1 MTRFEEIDLWEAEVS
16 PIFQRMLATLSAAEQ
31 AAANGPT
38 ALLSA
43 SDQLGTSARDACR
56 WMADNQCPLAQIDE
70 RLRGTLRTI
79 RVLARLFEL
88 ESRNPGGPNLKVIYQ
103 EIDGLVGLIST
114 TFAVLSDQR
123 RS

>member
-1 MTRFEEIDLWEAEVS
+1 MTRFEEIALWEAEVS
-16 PIFQRMLATLSAAEQ
+16 PIFQRMLATLSTAEQ
-31 AAANGPT
+31 SAANGPS

-43 SDQLGTSARDACR
+43 SDQLSSSARDAR
-56 WMADNQCPLAQIDE
+56 LWMAENQCPLPEIDD
-70 RLRGTLRTI
+70 RLRGTLRST

-88 ESRNPGGPNLKVIYQ
+88 ESGNPGGPNLKVIYQ

>member
-1 MTRFEEIDLWEAEVS
+1 VTRFEHVDRWEAEVS
-16 PIFQRMLATLSAAEQ
+16 PIFQRMLGTLSLAEQ
-31 AAANGPT
+31 LAANGPE

-43 SDQLGTSARDACR
+43 SDQLSAAARDAR
-56 WMADNQCPLAQIDE
+56 VWMADNQCPLAEIED
-70 RLRGTLRTI
+70 RLRSTLRST

-88 ESRNPGGPNLKVIYQ
+88 EAGNPGGPNLKVISQ

-123 RS
+123 RF

>member
-1 MTRFEEIDLWEAEVS
+1 VTRFKEIDLWEAEVS
-16 PIFQRMLATLSAAEQ
+16 PIFQRMLATLSLAEQ
-31 AAANGPT
+31 SATNGPS

-43 SDQLGTSARDACR
+43 SDQLGSAARDAR
-56 WMADNQCPLAQIDE
+56 LWMAENLCPLAEIDE
-70 RLRGTLRTI
+70 RLRRTLRST

-88 ESRNPGGPNLKVIYQ
+88 ESANPNGPNLKVIDQ

-123 RS
+123 RA